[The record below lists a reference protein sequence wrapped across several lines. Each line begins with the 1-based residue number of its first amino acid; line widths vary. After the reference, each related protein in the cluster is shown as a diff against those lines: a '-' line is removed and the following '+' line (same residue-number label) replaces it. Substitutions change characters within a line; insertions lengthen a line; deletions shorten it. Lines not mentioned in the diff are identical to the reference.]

1 MKAGYKLT
9 FLIYIVVIFLK
20 KEIPLASPTIYIL
33 AHTSNP
39 STEEPEV
46 GEEAVGQLGLQSET
60 VCTTERAGDINL
72 TK

>member
-1 MKAGYKLT
+1 VKAGYKLT

-39 STEEPEV
+39 STEEA
-46 GEEAVGQLGLQSET
+46 EEDRSQVQAHPGT
-60 VCTTERAGDINL
+60 CL
-72 TK
+72 TYESP